1 MQGGVHMVVTLSDK
15 HTKRNL
21 SDCFRTVQ
29 FKVDGH
35 DMDNVDA
42 VKSADGINPVAQL
55 QSHIFELGWRHDQVM
70 SALSNLINSSTR
82 SYVYIPRERQ
92 IVPFSGDLAKDV
104 QTIDECIDEVHG

>member
-1 MQGGVHMVVTLSDK
+1 
-15 HTKRNL
+15 
-21 SDCFRTVQ
+21 
-29 FKVDGH
+29 
-35 DMDNVDA
+35 
-42 VKSADGINPVAQL
+42 
-55 QSHIFELGWRHDQVM
+55 M